1 MENIYSELNT
11 SIVRFIIAAYE
22 ANDFRALKQL
32 GLSGKQVKRIIDM
45 PMKQFQRFNAMRT
58 PIATVEFNPRHFDLC
73 VDYIIK
79 ESGED
84 EIKDQMI
91 KMDASAAMLET
102 LTGMNI
108 MDYRSRR
115 TRLGMDKASQGRPA
129 SLTIDE
135 SNILSQSWLKF
146 NDEQDDM
153 MRYFK
158 VGLDTRLPLNKV
170 WAYMRLEQ

>member
-11 SIVRFIIAAYE
+11 CIVRFIIAAYE

-32 GLSGKQVKRIIDM
+32 GLSDKQVKRVIEM

-58 PIATVEFNPRHFDLC
+58 PIAAVEFNPRHFDLC

-79 ESGED
+79 ESGAD

-91 KMDASAAMLET
+91 QMDASAAMLEA
-102 LTGMNI
+102 LTGMDI
-108 MDYRSRR
+108 MEYRSRR
-115 TRLGMDKASQGRPA
+115 TRLGLDKATQGRPA
-129 SLTIDE
+129 SLTSDE
-135 SNILSQSWLKF
+135 SITLSQSWMKF
-146 NDEQDDM
+146 NDEQDVT

>member
-1 MENIYSELNT
+1 
-11 SIVRFIIAAYE
+11 
-22 ANDFRALKQL
+22 
-32 GLSGKQVKRIIDM
+32 
-45 PMKQFQRFNAMRT
+45 MKQFQRFNAMRT

-79 ESGED
+79 ESGAD

-91 KMDASAAMLET
+91 QMEASAAMLEA

-135 SNILSQSWLKF
+135 SNSLSQSWLKF

-170 WAYMRLEQ
+170 WAYLRLEQ

>member
-32 GLSGKQVKRIIDM
+32 GLSDKQVKRVIDM

-73 VDYIIK
+73 VDYIVK
-79 ESGED
+79 ESGAD

-91 KMDASAAMLET
+91 QMEASAAMLES

-115 TRLGMDKASQGRPA
+115 IRLGMDKASQGRPA
-129 SLTIDE
+129 CLSIDE
-135 SNILSQSWLKF
+135 SNLLSDSWNKF

-170 WAYMRLEQ
+170 WACLRLEQ